1 MFYEIVC
8 WDMYCGV
15 SWWVKD
21 SMKCLLNYESDMW
34 LNEAW
39 TWKQNMIS
47 FYSMKHEH
55 DYI

>member
-1 MFYEIVC
+1 
-8 WDMYCGV
+8 MYCGV